1 MVVTDG
7 YIGVEAECFDLVR
20 RNLNQANLFAF
31 GNGSSMNRHLIED
44 LAHVGGGLPFVI
56 LNEKEAGPIA
66 EQFRQYIATPVMSE
80 ITVSLPG
87 FDAYDMVPNVVPD
100 VFSQRPVIVMGKW
113 RGKASG
119 EILIQ
124 GHVGNNK
131 HDIRVSVNKAQPKL
145 HHNFT

>member
-1 MVVTDG
+1 VVVTDG

-31 GNGSSMNRHLIED
+31 GIGSSVNRHLIED

-87 FDAYDMVPNVVPD
+87 FDAYDMVPDVVPD

-124 GHVGNNK
+124 GHVGNKK